1 MGKVQNRAARG
12 FVNAASFHSDKTI
25 FDKINPTDAVFAAEF
40 VQRLHDFEWRHF
52 GGRNSCDAGS
62 ASPARTGLA
71 GARPSS
77 CNENAITRLKMKVH
91 DSASFGASS
100 GDTLNLCM
108 SRAS

>member
-52 GGRNSCDAGS
+52 GGRNSCDAGT
-62 ASPARTGLA
+62 ASPARTGPA
-71 GARPSS
+71 GTRPPSCNPRASSHPQMKAHIIGPLTARPGQPG
-77 CNENAITRLKMKVH
+77 H
-91 DSASFGASS
+91 PH
-100 GDTLNLCM
+100 
-108 SRAS
+108 